1 MPQAPCVRVCLPG
14 GAERGLQQAATRRA
28 ACISCRGAGLHRD
41 VQVMQDTKQEPRGAA
56 TSCDRHA

>member
-14 GAERGLQQAATRRA
+14 GAEGGLQQAATRRA

-41 VQVMQDTKQEPRGAA
+41 VQVMQDTNKNHEGQPRAA
-56 TSCDRHA
+56 TDM